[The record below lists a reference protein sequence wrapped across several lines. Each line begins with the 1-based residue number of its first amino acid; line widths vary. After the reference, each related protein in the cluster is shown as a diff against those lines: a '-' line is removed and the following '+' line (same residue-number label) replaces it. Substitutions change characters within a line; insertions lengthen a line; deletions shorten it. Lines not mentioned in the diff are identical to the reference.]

1 MILVVAA
8 TEIEM
13 EPFLSLVGDEMDYLS
28 TIAGVG
34 PVETAVRLTSF
45 IQQSGKKN
53 EIEAVVNFGVA
64 GAYQSHQQEE
74 KISLLDLCLAERE
87 ILGDFGICFEDYIG
101 ALSGDLKV
109 RNTFQL
115 DSELFAKGKRIL
127 SENNHAFH
135 SGDFITVNAISG
147 TGKRGQSLFQQFG
160 GLCENMEGAAIARV
174 CEEFSLPLL
183 EVRCISNMVEDRD
196 VSRWKLRE
204 ACEKAAYT
212 ASLLVK
218 QLLL

>member
-13 EPFLSLVGDEMDYLS
+13 EPFLSLIGDGRDCLS
-28 TIAGVG
+28 CVAGIG
-34 PVETAVRLTSF
+34 PVETSVRLTSF
-45 IQQSGKKN
+45 IQQSGKKD

-64 GAYQSHQQEE
+64 GAYLSHQEVK

-87 ILGDFGICFEDYIG
+87 ILGDFGICFEDHVE
-101 ALSGDLKV
+101 ALPGELKV
-109 RNTFQL
+109 RNRFQL
-115 DSELFAKGKRIL
+115 DMELLVKAKRIL
-127 SENNHAFH
+127 SKNNLAFH
-135 SGDFITVNAISG
+135 CGDFITVNCTSG
-147 TGKRGQSLFQQFG
+147 TGKRGRNLFEQFG

-183 EVRCISNMVEDRD
+183 EIRCISNMVEDRD

-204 ACEKAAYT
+204 ACEKAAYI
-212 ASLLVK
+212 AALLVK
-218 QLLL
+218 QL